1 MYLLTKC
8 ADNSEIGRF
17 AITKQKLHGNLPNFD
32 TYIFPLILGG
42 LKLAYFKTS
51 KDFDFV
57 EKLNTN
63 IEKKSAYP
71 RSHIYL
77 GGIN

>member
-17 AITKQKLHGNLPNFD
+17 EVTKQNLHGNLPNFD

-57 EKLNTN
+57 EKLNTS
-63 IEKKSAYP
+63 IKKNLP
-71 RSHIYL
+71 IPVHISIL
-77 GGIN
+77 VA